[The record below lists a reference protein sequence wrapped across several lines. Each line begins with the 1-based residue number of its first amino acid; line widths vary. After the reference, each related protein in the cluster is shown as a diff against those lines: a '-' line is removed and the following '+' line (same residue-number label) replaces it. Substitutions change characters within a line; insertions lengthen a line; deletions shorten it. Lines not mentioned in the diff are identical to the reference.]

1 MNPVTPS
8 MTLWLVL
15 LPLLALIL
23 GVALGALFVAVRK
36 NAALALSSGEGERV
50 RAQLAS
56 VQLERKRVD
65 EELAKLRGRIEIEQA
80 ARVVAETER
89 EAARKSIEAQNLFVT
104 EVQTQLEGAYAK
116 LSQDALKGAIE
127 QLSQTV
133 KPHLDGARGEIVSSL
148 DARKVEMESLLA
160 PLREMLDRYQGE
172 VQKSEKN
179 RSEAY
184 GGLQE
189 QIRALLEAQ
198 ERTQRETNKLA
209 NALRVPNVRGSW
221 GENSLRNCAELSGMS
236 EFCDFDIQMT
246 FEGEDGRRLRPDMI
260 VRLPN
265 KRVIAVDSKAPID
278 AYLEAANE
286 SDENRRKLLIEQ
298 HAKNL
303 RKHVDQLSRK
313 EYQSSI
319 GDTLDFTVLFLA
331 GEQFLSSAL
340 ITDPSIFEFAVE
352 RKVFLATPT
361 VLLPL
366 LRAVGAGWKAERQE
380 ESARQALTVGLELYD
395 RFVKVFEHIEGIG
408 GALDQAVRKYNEAI
422 RSVETRVL
430 PKARQLGALVDS
442 SKEEPELAQIDRQP
456 IEAPSLFDV
465 QIPLVPVSREERVVE
480 TAMQPATANVGVRR
494 ARVRVNGL
502 FDDDLTSDE

>member
-1 MNPVTPS
+1 MNPATSS
-8 MTLWLVL
+8 MTSWFFL
-15 LPLLALIL
+15 LPLLSLLI
-23 GVALGALFVAVRK
+23 GAALGALLITVRK
-36 NAALALSSGEGERV
+36 NAALAAGSRENERIG
-50 RAQLAS
+50 AQLAA
-56 VQLERKRVD
+56 VQRERQRVD
-65 EELAKLRGRIEIEQA
+65 GEIAALRTRIEGEQV
-80 ARVVAETER
+80 ARVAAETER
-89 EAARKSIEAQNLFVT
+89 DAARKSIEAQNLFVT
-104 EVQTQLEGAYAK
+104 EVRAQLEGAYAK

-127 QLSQTV
+127 QLSETV
-133 KPHLDGARGEIVSSL
+133 KPHLDGAKGEIVSSL
-148 DARKVEMESLLA
+148 DARKVEMETMLA

-172 VQKSEKN
+172 VQKSEKT

-198 ERTQRETNKLA
+198 ERTQRETTKLS

-246 FEGEDGRRLRPDMI
+246 FEGEDGKRLRPYI
-260 VRLPN
+260 VVRLPN
-265 KRVIAVDSKAPID
+265 KRVIVVDSKAPID
-278 AYLEAANE
+278 AYLEASNE
-286 SDENRRKLLIEQ
+286 SDEHRRKLLIEQ

-303 RKHVDQLSRK
+303 RKHVDLLSRK
-313 EYQSSI
+313 EYQSAI
-319 GDTLDFTVLFLA
+319 GDTLDFTVLFLG

-352 RKVFLATPT
+352 RKIFLATPT

-380 ESARQALTVGLELYD
+380 ESARQALVVGLELYD
-395 RFVKVFEHIEGIG
+395 RFTKVFEYIEGVG
-408 GALDQAVRKYNEAI
+408 GALDLAVRKYNEAI

-442 SKEEPELAQIDRQP
+442 NKTEPELVQIDRQP
-456 IEAPSLFDV
+456 IEAPNLFDV
-465 QIPLVPVSREERVVE
+465 RIPLE
-480 TAMQPATANVGVRR
+480 TASRR
-494 ARVRVNGL
+494 
-502 FDDDLTSDE
+502 